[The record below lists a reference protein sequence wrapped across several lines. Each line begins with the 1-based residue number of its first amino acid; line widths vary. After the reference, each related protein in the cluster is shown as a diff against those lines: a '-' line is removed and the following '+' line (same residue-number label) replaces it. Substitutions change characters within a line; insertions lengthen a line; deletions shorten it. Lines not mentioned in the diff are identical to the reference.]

1 MLAIVKGDPR
11 MQRKPRKL
19 GEEKVPTSVNFDPAV
34 IDYLD
39 RICTSEERSRSYVVN
54 RIIKEHAERQ
64 GIALAAGSAE
74 NRSEAGQ

>member
-1 MLAIVKGDPR
+1 

-19 GEEKVPTSVNFDPAV
+19 GEEKIPTSVNFDPAV

-39 RICTSEERSRSYVVN
+39 RICTSEERSRSYIVN
-54 RIIKEHAERQ
+54 KIIKEHAERQ
-64 GIALAAGSAE
+64 GMVLIEGRSE